1 MAVVKTPAGE
11 QNLHLSDPP
20 ACIGTLAIDLG
31 SSTTVVAFQR
41 ANQAQIELLE
51 LPAIS
56 REQGSV
62 PSLIW
67 AEHAGDGAVLV
78 GRQVLEGG
86 LNERDAPQLHRDFK
100 RQIGQAAIAETT
112 SHRLS
117 PEQAGARLLLEIWKR
132 MPPELTIERLVLT
145 APVDQG
151 AAYCDWLVQ
160 ACAPMDVGEVALVDE
175 PTAAALGAG
184 LAAGSKL
191 LVVDLGG
198 GTLDLSL
205 VALEGGEGR
214 AAPLA
219 QLLRFRGKDLRD
231 SRQTL
236 RQATVLGKAGIN
248 LGGRDF
254 DRWILDAL
262 QPEGLPGEGDGLIA
276 LLNAAERLK
285 CRLSDS
291 DRSERE
297 TLIELASSRDL
308 EHPVQLRMDRQT
320 FSQLLS
326 DRGLFTALEGL
337 LEQTLKE
344 AELKGC
350 RREDLD
356 AVVLVGGGAHLPQL
370 KQWLEQALPSTPML
384 TPPPM
389 AAVAKGALSLT
400 PGVRLQDL
408 LQKGISLRCWNR
420 RSHAHHWHPLFMR
433 GQPWPSSQP
442 LELVLS
448 ASNPDQTIVELVLGE
463 AQPHMRHEV
472 VMVDGLPQV
481 LETSESWT
489 NVNRRDGIT
498 CELPLVPP
506 GQPGEDCLKLRF
518 HLNDKAEL
526 ILEGDDLRTGAP
538 LERQVL
544 GTVR

>member
-1 MAVVKTPAGE
+1 MVKTPAGE

-51 LPAIS
+51 LPAIT

-262 QPEGLPGEGDGLIA
+262 QPEGLPDEGDGLIA

-291 DRSERE
+291 GRSERE

-370 KQWLEQALPSTPML
+370 KQWLEQALPSIPRL

-448 ASNPDQTIVELVLGE
+448 ASNPDQTSVELVLGE

>member
-1 MAVVKTPAGE
+1 MVKTPAGE

-51 LPAIS
+51 LPAIT

-262 QPEGLPGEGDGLIA
+262 QPEGLPDEGDGLIA

-370 KQWLEQALPSTPML
+370 KQWLEQALPSIPRL

-448 ASNPDQTIVELVLGE
+448 ASNPDQTSVELVLGE

>member
-1 MAVVKTPAGE
+1 MVKTPAGE

-51 LPAIS
+51 LPAIT

-151 AAYCDWLVQ
+151 AAYCEWLVQ

-262 QPEGLPGEGDGLIA
+262 QPEGLPDEGDGLIA

-291 DRSERE
+291 GRSERE

-448 ASNPDQTIVELVLGE
+448 ASNPDQTSVELVLGE

>member
-1 MAVVKTPAGE
+1 
-11 QNLHLSDPP
+11 
-20 ACIGTLAIDLG
+20 
-31 SSTTVVAFQR
+31 
-41 ANQAQIELLE
+41 
-51 LPAIS
+51 
-56 REQGSV
+56 
-62 PSLIW
+62 
-67 AEHAGDGAVLV
+67 
-78 GRQVLEGG
+78 
-86 LNERDAPQLHRDFK
+86 
-100 RQIGQAAIAETT
+100 
-112 SHRLS
+112 
-117 PEQAGARLLLEIWKR
+117 
-132 MPPELTIERLVLT
+132 
-145 APVDQG
+145 
-151 AAYCDWLVQ
+151 
-160 ACAPMDVGEVALVDE
+160 MDVDEVALVDE

-184 LAAGSKL
+184 LAAGSRL

-219 QLLRFRGKDLRD
+219 QLLRFRGKDLTD

-236 RQATVLGKAGIN
+236 RQAKVLGKAGIN
-248 LGGRDF
+248 LGGRAF

-262 QPEGLPGEGDGLIA
+262 HPDGLPAEGDGLMA

-291 DRSERE
+291 ALSERE
-297 TLIELASSRDL
+297 SITELASSKDL
-308 EHPVQLRMDRQT
+308 VRPATLRMDRQT
-320 FSQLLS
+320 LSQLLS

-337 LEQTLKE
+337 LEQTLKD
-344 AELKGC
+344 AELQGC
-350 RREDLD
+350 RSEDLD

-370 KQWLEQALPSTPML
+370 REWLKQTLPSTPML

-389 AAVAKGALSLT
+389 EAVARGALSLT
-400 PGVRLQDL
+400 PGVRMQDL

-420 RSHAHHWHPLFMR
+420 RSHAHHWHPLFLR

-448 ASNPDQTIVELVLGE
+448 ASSPDQSSVELVLGE
-463 AQPHMRHEV
+463 AQPQMRHEV
-472 VMVDGLPQV
+472 VMVDGLPRV
-481 LETSESWT
+481 VETSDSWT
-489 NVNRRDGIT
+489 DVIRRDGIT
-498 CELPLVPP
+498 CELPLMPP

-518 HLNDKAEL
+518 HLSDQAEL

-538 LERQVL
+538 LQRQVL

>member
-1 MAVVKTPAGE
+1 MVKTPAGE

-51 LPAIS
+51 LPAIT

-262 QPEGLPGEGDGLIA
+262 QPEGLPDEGDGLIA

-448 ASNPDQTIVELVLGE
+448 ASNPDQTSVELVLGE

>member
-1 MAVVKTPAGE
+1 
-11 QNLHLSDPP
+11 
-20 ACIGTLAIDLG
+20 
-31 SSTTVVAFQR
+31 
-41 ANQAQIELLE
+41 
-51 LPAIS
+51 
-56 REQGSV
+56 
-62 PSLIW
+62 
-67 AEHAGDGAVLV
+67 
-78 GRQVLEGG
+78 
-86 LNERDAPQLHRDFK
+86 
-100 RQIGQAAIAETT
+100 
-112 SHRLS
+112 
-117 PEQAGARLLLEIWKR
+117 
-132 MPPELTIERLVLT
+132 
-145 APVDQG
+145 
-151 AAYCDWLVQ
+151 
-160 ACAPMDVGEVALVDE
+160 VALVDE

-184 LAAGSKL
+184 LAAGSRL

-219 QLLRFRGKDLRD
+219 QLLRFRGKDLKD

-236 RQATVLGKAGIN
+236 RQAKVLGKAGIN

-262 QPEGLPGEGDGLIA
+262 HPNGLPGEGDGLMA

-291 DRSERE
+291 ALAERE
-297 TLIELASSRDL
+297 TVTELASSRDL
-308 EHPVQLRMDRQT
+308 DRPAPLSMNRQT

-326 DRGLFTALEGL
+326 DRGFFSALEGL
-337 LEQTLKE
+337 LEQTLKD

-356 AVVLVGGGAHLPQL
+356 AVVMVGGGAHLPQL
-370 KQWLEQALPSTPML
+370 REWLEQTLPSTSML

-389 AAVAKGALSLT
+389 AAVAQGALSLT
-400 PGVRLQDL
+400 PGVRMQDL

-420 RSHAHHWHPLFMR
+420 RSHAHHWHPLFLR

-448 ASNPDQTIVELVLGE
+448 ASSPDQNSVELVLGE
-463 AQPHMRHEV
+463 AQPQMRHEV
-472 VMVDGLPQV
+472 VMVDGLPRV
-481 LETSESWT
+481 VETSDSWT
-489 NVNRRDGIT
+489 DVIRREGIT

-518 HLNDKAEL
+518 HLSDKAEL
-526 ILEGDDLRTGAP
+526 VLEGDDLRTGAP
-538 LERQVL
+538 LERQIL

>member
-1 MAVVKTPAGE
+1 MVKTPAGE

-51 LPAIS
+51 LPAIT

-262 QPEGLPGEGDGLIA
+262 QPEGLPDEGDGLIA

-291 DRSERE
+291 GRSERE

-448 ASNPDQTIVELVLGE
+448 ASNPDQTSVELVLGE

>member
-1 MAVVKTPAGE
+1 MVKTPAGE

-51 LPAIS
+51 LPAIT

-262 QPEGLPGEGDGLIA
+262 QPEGLPDEGNGLIA

-291 DRSERE
+291 GRSERE

-448 ASNPDQTIVELVLGE
+448 ASNPDQTSVELVLGE

>member
-1 MAVVKTPAGE
+1 MAVAQTPAGE
-11 QNLHLSDPP
+11 QNLHLSD
-20 ACIGTLAIDLG
+20 ASDCIGTLAIDLG

-41 ANQAQIELLE
+41 SDQAEIELLE
-51 LPAIS
+51 LPSITH
-56 REQGSV
+56 EPGSV

-100 RQIGQAAIAETT
+100 RQIGQAATAD
-112 SHRLS
+112 SSKRRLN
-117 PEQAGARLLLEIWKR
+117 PEQAGAQLLMEIWKR

-151 AAYCDWLVQ
+151 AAYCEWLVH
-160 ACAPMDVGEVALVDE
+160 ACAPMDVGEIALVDE

-198 GTLDLSL
+198 GTLDLAL
-205 VALEGGEGR
+205 VALAGGEGR

-219 QLLRFRGKDLRD
+219 QLLRFRGKDLSD

-236 RQATVLGKAGIN
+236 RQAKVLGKAGIN

-254 DRWILDAL
+254 DRWILDAVH
-262 QPEGLPGEGDGLIA
+262 PGGLPAEGDGLMA

-285 CRLSDS
+285 CRLSDCAIP
-291 DRSERE
+291 ERE
-297 TLIELASSRDL
+297 TITELASSKDL
-308 EHPVQLRMDRQT
+308 ERPTPLSMNRQS

-326 DRGLFTALEGL
+326 ERGLFTALEGM
-337 LEQTLKE
+337 LEQTLKA

-350 RREDLD
+350 RSEDLD
-356 AVVLVGGGAHLPQL
+356 AVVVVGGGAHLPQL
-370 KQWLEQALPSTPML
+370 KGWLSQTLPSTPML

-400 PGVRLQDL
+400 PGVRMQDL

-420 RSHAHHWHPLFMR
+420 RSHAHHWHPLFLP
-433 GQPWPSSQP
+433 GQPWPSTQP

-448 ASNPDQTIVELVLGE
+448 ASSPDQQSLELILGE
-463 AQPHMRHEV
+463 AQPQTRHEV
-472 VMVDGLPQV
+472 VMVDGLPRV
-481 LETSESWT
+481 LETNNDWT
-489 NVNRRDGIT
+489 NVIRRDGIVFD
-498 CELPLVPP
+498 LPLVPP

-518 HLNDKAEL
+518 HLSENAEL
-526 ILEGDDLRTGAP
+526 ILAGNDPRTGAA
-538 LERQVL
+538 LERRIL

>member
-1 MAVVKTPAGE
+1 MVQTPAGE

-20 ACIGTLAIDLG
+20 ACVGTLAIDLG

-41 ANQAQIELLE
+41 ANQAEIELLE
-51 LPAIS
+51 LPAIT
-56 REQGSV
+56 REPGSV

-86 LNERDAPQLHRDFK
+86 LNERDSPQLHRDFK
-100 RQIGQAAIAETT
+100 RQIGQADIVETT
-112 SHRLS
+112 TRRLS

-160 ACAPMDVGEVALVDE
+160 ACAPMDVDEVALVDE

-184 LAAGSKL
+184 LAAGSRL
-191 LVVDLGG
+191 LIVDLGG

-219 QLLRFRGKDLRD
+219 QLLRFRGKDLTD

-236 RQATVLGKAGIN
+236 RQAKVLGKAGIN

-262 QPEGLPGEGDGLIA
+262 QPDGLPAEGDGLMA

-291 DRSERE
+291 ALSERE
-297 TLIELASSRDL
+297 SITELASSRDL
-308 EHPVQLRMDRQT
+308 DRPATLRIDRQT

-326 DRGLFTALEGL
+326 DRGFFTALEGL
-337 LEQTLKE
+337 LEQTLKD
-344 AELKGC
+344 AELQGC
-350 RREDLD
+350 RSEDLD
-356 AVVLVGGGAHLPQL
+356 AVVLVGGGANLPQL
-370 KQWLEQALPSTPML
+370 REWLKQTLPSTPML

-400 PGVRLQDL
+400 PGVRMQDL

-420 RSHAHHWHPLFMR
+420 RSHAHHWHPLFLR

-448 ASNPDQTIVELVLGE
+448 ASSPDQNSLELILGE
-463 AQPHMRHEV
+463 AQPQKRHEV
-472 VMVDGLPQV
+472 IMVDGLPRV
-481 LETSESWT
+481 LETSDSWT
-489 NVNRRDGIT
+489 NIFRREDVT

-518 HLNDKAEL
+518 HLSDKAEL

>member
-1 MAVVKTPAGE
+1 
-11 QNLHLSDPP
+11 
-20 ACIGTLAIDLG
+20 
-31 SSTTVVAFQR
+31 
-41 ANQAQIELLE
+41 
-51 LPAIS
+51 
-56 REQGSV
+56 
-62 PSLIW
+62 
-67 AEHAGDGAVLV
+67 
-78 GRQVLEGG
+78 
-86 LNERDAPQLHRDFK
+86 
-100 RQIGQAAIAETT
+100 
-112 SHRLS
+112 
-117 PEQAGARLLLEIWKR
+117 
-132 MPPELTIERLVLT
+132 
-145 APVDQG
+145 
-151 AAYCDWLVQ
+151 
-160 ACAPMDVGEVALVDE
+160 
-175 PTAAALGAG
+175 
-184 LAAGSKL
+184 
-191 LVVDLGG
+191 
-198 GTLDLSL
+198 
-205 VALEGGEGR
+205 
-214 AAPLA
+214 
-219 QLLRFRGKDLRD
+219 
-231 SRQTL
+231 
-236 RQATVLGKAGIN
+236 
-248 LGGRDF
+248 
-254 DRWILDAL
+254 
-262 QPEGLPGEGDGLIA
+262 
-276 LLNAAERLK
+276 
-285 CRLSDS
+285 
-291 DRSERE
+291 
-297 TLIELASSRDL
+297 
-308 EHPVQLRMDRQT
+308 MDRQT

-448 ASNPDQTIVELVLGE
+448 ASNPDQTSVELVLGE

>member
-262 QPEGLPGEGDGLIA
+262 QPEGLPDEGDGLIA

-448 ASNPDQTIVELVLGE
+448 ASNPDQTSVELVLGE
-463 AQPHMRHEV
+463 AQPHMRYEV

>member
-1 MAVVKTPAGE
+1 MVKTPAGE

-51 LPAIS
+51 LPAIT

-262 QPEGLPGEGDGLIA
+262 QPEGLPDEGDGLIA

-370 KQWLEQALPSTPML
+370 KQWLEQALPSIPRL

-400 PGVRLQDL
+400 PRVRLQDL

-448 ASNPDQTIVELVLGE
+448 ASNPDQTSVELVLGE

>member
-1 MAVVKTPAGE
+1 MVQTPAGE

-20 ACIGTLAIDLG
+20 ACVGTLAIDLG

-41 ANQAQIELLE
+41 ANQAEIELLE
-51 LPAIS
+51 LPAIT
-56 REQGSV
+56 REPGSV

-67 AEHAGDGAVLV
+67 AEYAGDGAVLV

-100 RQIGQAAIAETT
+100 RQIGQADIAETT
-112 SHRLS
+112 TRRLS
-117 PEQAGARLLLEIWKR
+117 PEQSGARLLLEIWKR

-151 AAYCDWLVQ
+151 AAYCEWLVQ
-160 ACAPMDVGEVALVDE
+160 ACAPMDVDEVALVDE

-184 LAAGSKL
+184 LAAGSRL

-219 QLLRFRGKDLRD
+219 QLLRFRGKDLTD

-236 RQATVLGKAGIN
+236 RQAKVLGKAGIN

-262 QPEGLPGEGDGLIA
+262 HPDGLPAEGDGLMA

-291 DRSERE
+291 ALSERE
-297 TLIELASSRDL
+297 SITELASSKDL
-308 EHPVQLRMDRQT
+308 VRPATLRMDRQT
-320 FSQLLS
+320 LSQLLS

-337 LEQTLKE
+337 LEQTLKD
-344 AELKGC
+344 AELRGC
-350 RREDLD
+350 RSEDLD

-370 KQWLEQALPSTPML
+370 KEWLKQTLPSTPML

-389 AAVAKGALSLT
+389 EAVARGALSLT
-400 PGVRLQDL
+400 PGVRMQDL

-420 RSHAHHWHPLFMR
+420 RSHAHHWHPLFLR

-448 ASNPDQTIVELVLGE
+448 ASSPDQSSVELVLGE
-463 AQPHMRHEV
+463 AQPQMRHEV
-472 VMVDGLPQV
+472 VMVDGLPRV
-481 LETSESWT
+481 VETSDSWT
-489 NVNRRDGIT
+489 DIIRRDGIT
-498 CELPLVPP
+498 CELPLMPP

-518 HLNDKAEL
+518 HLSDQAEL

>member
-1 MAVVKTPAGE
+1 MVQTPAGE
-11 QNLHLSDPP
+11 QNLHLSDAP
-20 ACIGTLAIDLG
+20 ACVGTLAIDLG

-41 ANQAQIELLE
+41 ANQAEIELLE
-51 LPAIS
+51 LPAIT
-56 REQGSV
+56 REHGSV

-100 RQIGQAAIAETT
+100 RQIGQAPNAETT
-112 SHRLS
+112 TRRLS

-160 ACAPMDVGEVALVDE
+160 ACAPMDVDEVALVDE

-184 LAAGSKL
+184 LAAGSRL

-219 QLLRFRGKDLRD
+219 QLLRFRGKDLKD

-236 RQATVLGKAGIN
+236 RQAKVLGKAGIN

-262 QPEGLPGEGDGLIA
+262 HPNGLPGEGDGLMA

-291 DRSERE
+291 ALAERE
-297 TLIELASSRDL
+297 TVTELASSRDL
-308 EHPVQLRMDRQT
+308 DRPAPLSMNRQT

-326 DRGLFTALEGL
+326 DRGFFSALEGL
-337 LEQTLKE
+337 LEQTLKD

-356 AVVLVGGGAHLPQL
+356 AVVMVGGGAHLPQL
-370 KQWLEQALPSTPML
+370 REWLEQTLPSTSML

-389 AAVAKGALSLT
+389 AAVAQGALSLT
-400 PGVRLQDL
+400 PGVRMQDL

-420 RSHAHHWHPLFMR
+420 RSHAHHWHPLFLR

-448 ASNPDQTIVELVLGE
+448 ASSPDQNSVELVLGE
-463 AQPHMRHEV
+463 AQPQMRHEV
-472 VMVDGLPQV
+472 VMVDGLPRV
-481 LETSESWT
+481 VETSDSWT
-489 NVNRRDGIT
+489 DVIRREGIT

-518 HLNDKAEL
+518 HLSDKAEL
-526 ILEGDDLRTGAP
+526 VLEGDDLRTGAP
-538 LERQVL
+538 LERQIL

>member
-1 MAVVKTPAGE
+1 MVQTPAGE

-20 ACIGTLAIDLG
+20 ACVGTLAIDLG

-41 ANQAQIELLE
+41 ANQAEIELLE
-51 LPAIS
+51 LPAIT

-100 RQIGQAAIAETT
+100 RQIGKAAIPETT
-112 SHRLS
+112 TRRLS

-151 AAYCDWLVQ
+151 ATYCDWLVQ
-160 ACAPMDVGEVALVDE
+160 ACAPMDVDEVALVDE

-184 LAAGSKL
+184 LAAGSRL

-219 QLLRFRGKDLRD
+219 RLLRFRGKDLTN

-236 RQATVLGKAGIN
+236 RQAKVLGKAGIN

-254 DRWILDAL
+254 DRWILDEL
-262 QPEGLPGEGDGLIA
+262 QPKGLPAEGDGLMA

-291 DRSERE
+291 GLPERE
-297 TLIELASSRDL
+297 TITELASSRDL
-308 EHPVQLRMDRQT
+308 DRPVPLSMNRQT

-326 DRGLFTALEGL
+326 DRGLFTALAGL
-337 LEQTLKE
+337 LEQTLRD
-344 AELKGC
+344 AELQGC
-350 RREDLD
+350 RSEDLD

-370 KQWLEQALPSTPML
+370 RRWLEQTLPSTPML

-400 PGVRLQDL
+400 PGVRMQDL

-420 RSHAHHWHPLFMR
+420 RSHAHHWHPLFLR

-448 ASNPDQTIVELVLGE
+448 ASSPDQNSLELILGE
-463 AQPHMRHEV
+463 AQPQKRHEV
-472 VMVDGLPQV
+472 IMVDGLPRV

-489 NVNRRDGIT
+489 NIFRREDVT

-518 HLNDKAEL
+518 HLSDKAEL

>member
-1 MAVVKTPAGE
+1 MVKTPAGE

-51 LPAIS
+51 LPTIT

-151 AAYCDWLVQ
+151 AAYCEWLVQ

-262 QPEGLPGEGDGLIA
+262 QPEGLPDEGNGLIA

-448 ASNPDQTIVELVLGE
+448 ASNPDQTSVELVLGE

>member
-1 MAVVKTPAGE
+1 MVQTPAGE

-20 ACIGTLAIDLG
+20 ACVGTLAIDLG

-41 ANQAQIELLE
+41 ANQAEIELLE
-51 LPAIS
+51 LPAIT
-56 REQGSV
+56 REPGSV

-86 LNERDAPQLHRDFK
+86 LNERDSPQLHRDFK
-100 RQIGQAAIAETT
+100 RQIGQADIVETT
-112 SHRLS
+112 TRRLS

-160 ACAPMDVGEVALVDE
+160 ACAPMDVDEVALVDE

-184 LAAGSKL
+184 LAAGSRL
-191 LVVDLGG
+191 LIVDLGG

-219 QLLRFRGKDLRD
+219 QLLRFRGKDLTD

-236 RQATVLGKAGIN
+236 RQAKVLGKAGIN

-262 QPEGLPGEGDGLIA
+262 QPDGLPAEGDGLMA

-291 DRSERE
+291 ALSERE
-297 TLIELASSRDL
+297 SITELASSRDL
-308 EHPVQLRMDRQT
+308 DRPATLRIDRQT

-326 DRGLFTALEGL
+326 DRGFFTALEGL
-337 LEQTLKE
+337 LEQTLKD
-344 AELKGC
+344 AELQGC
-350 RREDLD
+350 RSEDLD
-356 AVVLVGGGAHLPQL
+356 AVVLVGGGANLPQL
-370 KQWLEQALPSTPML
+370 REWLKQTLPSTPML

-400 PGVRLQDL
+400 PGVRMQDL

-420 RSHAHHWHPLFMR
+420 RSHAHHWHPLFLR

-448 ASNPDQTIVELVLGE
+448 ASSPDQNSVELVLGE
-463 AQPHMRHEV
+463 AQPQMRHEV
-472 VMVDGLPQV
+472 VMVDGLPRV
-481 LETSESWT
+481 VETSDSWT
-489 NVNRRDGIT
+489 DVIRREGIT

-518 HLNDKAEL
+518 HLSDKAEL
-526 ILEGDDLRTGAP
+526 VLEGDDLRTGAP
-538 LERQVL
+538 LERQIL

>member
-1 MAVVKTPAGE
+1 MVQTPAGE

-20 ACIGTLAIDLG
+20 ACVGTLAIDLG

-41 ANQAQIELLE
+41 ANQSDIELLE
-51 LPAIS
+51 LPSIT
-56 REQGSV
+56 REPGSV

-100 RQIGQAAIAETT
+100 RQIGQAEIAETT
-112 SHRLS
+112 TRRLS

-151 AAYCDWLVQ
+151 SAYCDWLVQ
-160 ACAPMDVGEVALVDE
+160 ACAPMDVDEVALVDE

-184 LAAGSKL
+184 LAAGSRL

-219 QLLRFRGKDLRD
+219 QLLRFRGKDLKD

-236 RQATVLGKAGIN
+236 RQAKVLGKAGIN

-262 QPEGLPGEGDGLIA
+262 HPDGLPGEGDGLMA

-291 DRSERE
+291 ALAERE
-297 TLIELASSRDL
+297 TVTELASSRDL
-308 EHPVQLRMDRQT
+308 DRPATLSMNRQT

-326 DRGLFTALEGL
+326 DRGFFSALEGL
-337 LEQTLKE
+337 LEQTLKD

-350 RREDLD
+350 RREDLN
-356 AVVLVGGGAHLPQL
+356 AVVVVGGGAHLPQL
-370 KQWLEQALPSTPML
+370 REWLEQTLPSTPML

-389 AAVAKGALSLT
+389 AAVAQGALSLT
-400 PGVRLQDL
+400 PGVRMQDL

-420 RSHAHHWHPLFMR
+420 RSHAHHWHPLFLR

-448 ASNPDQTIVELVLGE
+448 ASSPDQNSVELVLGE
-463 AQPHMRHEV
+463 AQPQMRHEV
-472 VMVDGLPQV
+472 VIVDGLPRV
-481 LETSESWT
+481 VETSDIWT
-489 NVNRRDGIT
+489 DVIRREGIT

-518 HLNDKAEL
+518 HLSDKAEL
-526 ILEGDDLRTGAP
+526 VLEGDDLRTGAP

>member
-1 MAVVKTPAGE
+1 MVQTPAGE

-20 ACIGTLAIDLG
+20 ACVGTLAIDLG

-41 ANQAQIELLE
+41 ANQAEIELLD
-51 LPAIS
+51 LPAIT
-56 REQGSV
+56 REPGSV

-100 RQIGQAAIAETT
+100 RQIGQADIAETT
-112 SHRLS
+112 TRRLS
-117 PEQAGARLLLEIWKR
+117 PEQSGARLLLEIWKR

-151 AAYCDWLVQ
+151 AAYCEWLVQ
-160 ACAPMDVGEVALVDE
+160 ACAPMDVDEVALVDE

-184 LAAGSKL
+184 LAAGSRL

-219 QLLRFRGKDLRD
+219 QLLRFRGKDLTD

-236 RQATVLGKAGIN
+236 RQAKVLGKAGIN

-262 QPEGLPGEGDGLIA
+262 HPDGLPAEGDGLMA

-291 DRSERE
+291 ALSERE
-297 TLIELASSRDL
+297 AITELASSKDL
-308 EHPVQLRMDRQT
+308 VRPATLRMDRQT
-320 FSQLLS
+320 LSQLLS

-337 LEQTLKE
+337 LEQTLKD
-344 AELKGC
+344 AELQGC
-350 RREDLD
+350 RSEDLD

-370 KQWLEQALPSTPML
+370 REWLKQTLPSTPML

-389 AAVAKGALSLT
+389 EAVARGALSLT
-400 PGVRLQDL
+400 PGVRMQDL

-420 RSHAHHWHPLFMR
+420 RSHAHHWHPLFLR

-448 ASNPDQTIVELVLGE
+448 ASSPDQSSVELVLGE
-463 AQPHMRHEV
+463 AQPQMRHEV
-472 VMVDGLPQV
+472 VMVDGLPRV
-481 LETSESWT
+481 VETSDSWT
-489 NVNRRDGIT
+489 DVIRRDGIT
-498 CELPLVPP
+498 CELPLMPP

-518 HLNDKAEL
+518 HLSDQAEL

>member
-1 MAVVKTPAGE
+1 MVKTPAGE

-51 LPAIS
+51 LPAIT

-151 AAYCDWLVQ
+151 AAYCEWLVQ

-262 QPEGLPGEGDGLIA
+262 QPEGLPDEGDGLIA

-448 ASNPDQTIVELVLGE
+448 ASNPDQTSVELVLGE

>member
-1 MAVVKTPAGE
+1 MVKTPAGE

-51 LPAIS
+51 LPAIT

-151 AAYCDWLVQ
+151 AAYCEWLVQ

-262 QPEGLPGEGDGLIA
+262 QPEGLPDEGDGLIA

-297 TLIELASSRDL
+297 KLIELASSRDL

-448 ASNPDQTIVELVLGE
+448 ASNPDQTSVELVLGE

-526 ILEGDDLRTGAP
+526 ILEGEDLRTGAP

>member
-1 MAVVKTPAGE
+1 MVKTPAGE

-51 LPAIS
+51 LPAIT

-262 QPEGLPGEGDGLIA
+262 QPEGLPDEGDGLIA

-285 CRLSDS
+285 CRLSNS

-370 KQWLEQALPSTPML
+370 KQWLEQALPSTPRL

-448 ASNPDQTIVELVLGE
+448 ASNPDQTSVELVLGE

>member
-1 MAVVKTPAGE
+1 MVKTPAGE

-51 LPAIS
+51 LPAIT

-67 AEHAGDGAVLV
+67 ADHAGDGAGLV

-262 QPEGLPGEGDGLIA
+262 QPEGLPDEGDGLIA

-448 ASNPDQTIVELVLGE
+448 ASNPDQTSVELVLGE

>member
-1 MAVVKTPAGE
+1 MVKTPAGE

-51 LPAIS
+51 LPAIT

-262 QPEGLPGEGDGLIA
+262 QPEGLPDEGNGLIA

-291 DRSERE
+291 GRSERE

-448 ASNPDQTIVELVLGE
+448 ASNPDQTSVELVLGE

-481 LETSESWT
+481 LETSESWS

>member
-1 MAVVKTPAGE
+1 MVKTPAGE

-51 LPAIS
+51 LPAIT

-262 QPEGLPGEGDGLIA
+262 QPEGLPDEGDGLIA

-285 CRLSDS
+285 CRLSNS

-448 ASNPDQTIVELVLGE
+448 ASNPDQTSVELVLGE

>member
-1 MAVVKTPAGE
+1 MVKTPAGE

-51 LPAIS
+51 LPAIT

-262 QPEGLPGEGDGLIA
+262 QPGGLPDEGDGLIA

-448 ASNPDQTIVELVLGE
+448 ASNPDQTSVELVLGE

>member
-1 MAVVKTPAGE
+1 MVQTPAGE

-20 ACIGTLAIDLG
+20 ACVGTLAIDLG

-41 ANQAQIELLE
+41 ANQAEIELLE
-51 LPAIS
+51 LPAIT
-56 REQGSV
+56 REPGSV

-100 RQIGQAAIAETT
+100 RQIGQAPNAETT
-112 SHRLS
+112 TRRLS

-160 ACAPMDVGEVALVDE
+160 ACAPMDVDEVALVDE

-184 LAAGSKL
+184 LAAGSRL

-219 QLLRFRGKDLRD
+219 QLLRFRGKDLKD

-236 RQATVLGKAGIN
+236 RQAKVLGKAGIN

-262 QPEGLPGEGDGLIA
+262 HPDGLPAEGDGLMA

-291 DRSERE
+291 ALSERE
-297 TLIELASSRDL
+297 SITELASSKDL
-308 EHPVQLRMDRQT
+308 VRPATLRMDRQT
-320 FSQLLS
+320 LSQLLS

-337 LEQTLKE
+337 LEQTLKD

-356 AVVLVGGGAHLPQL
+356 AVVVVGGGAHLPQL
-370 KQWLEQALPSTPML
+370 REWLEQTLPSTPML

-389 AAVAKGALSLT
+389 AAVAQGALSLT
-400 PGVRLQDL
+400 PGVRMQDL

-420 RSHAHHWHPLFMR
+420 RSHAHHWHPLFLR

-448 ASNPDQTIVELVLGE
+448 ASSPDQSSVELVLGE
-463 AQPHMRHEV
+463 AQPQMRHEV
-472 VMVDGLPQV
+472 VMVDGLPRV
-481 LETSESWT
+481 VETSDSWT
-489 NVNRRDGIT
+489 DVIRRDGIT
-498 CELPLVPP
+498 CELPLMPP

-518 HLNDKAEL
+518 HLSDQAEL

>member
-1 MAVVKTPAGE
+1 MVKTPAGE

>member
-1 MAVVKTPAGE
+1 MVQTPAGE

-20 ACIGTLAIDLG
+20 ACVGTLAIDLG

-41 ANQAQIELLE
+41 ANQSDIELLE
-51 LPAIS
+51 LPAIT
-56 REQGSV
+56 REPGSV

-100 RQIGQAAIAETT
+100 RQIGQADIVETT
-112 SHRLS
+112 TRRLS

-160 ACAPMDVGEVALVDE
+160 ACAPMDVDEVALVDE

-184 LAAGSKL
+184 LAAGSRL

-219 QLLRFRGKDLRD
+219 QLLRFRGTDLTD

-236 RQATVLGKAGIN
+236 RQAKVLGKAGIN

-262 QPEGLPGEGDGLIA
+262 RPDGLPAEGDGLMA

-285 CRLSDS
+285 CRLSDTALS
-291 DRSERE
+291 DRESI
-297 TLIELASSRDL
+297 TELASSKDL
-308 EHPVQLRMDRQT
+308 DRPATLRIDRQT

-326 DRGLFTALEGL
+326 DRGFFTALEGL
-337 LEQTLKE
+337 LEQTLKD
-344 AELKGC
+344 AELQGC

-356 AVVLVGGGAHLPQL
+356 AVVMVGGGAHLPQL
-370 KQWLEQALPSTPML
+370 REWLEQTLPSTSML

-389 AAVAKGALSLT
+389 AAVAQGALSLT
-400 PGVRLQDL
+400 PGVRMQDL

-420 RSHAHHWHPLFMR
+420 RSHAHHWHPLFLR

-448 ASNPDQTIVELVLGE
+448 ASSPDQNSVELVLGE
-463 AQPHMRHEV
+463 AQPQMRHEV
-472 VMVDGLPQV
+472 VMVDGLPRV
-481 LETSESWT
+481 VETSDSWT
-489 NVNRRDGIT
+489 DVIRREGIT

-518 HLNDKAEL
+518 HLSDKAEL
-526 ILEGDDLRTGAP
+526 VLEGDDLRTGAP
-538 LERQVL
+538 LERQIL